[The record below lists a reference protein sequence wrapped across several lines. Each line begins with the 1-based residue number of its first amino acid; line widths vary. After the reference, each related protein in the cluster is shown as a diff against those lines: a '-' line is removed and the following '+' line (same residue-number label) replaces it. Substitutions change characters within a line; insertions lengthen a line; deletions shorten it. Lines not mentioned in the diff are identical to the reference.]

1 MKLTHILHESKKQ
14 EMTQQLTREDKSA
27 IMNSV
32 SQFNEFAS
40 NVYKVNEIQDM
51 VKAIK
56 ELAANASTLAL
67 QESDDWFD
75 AVTVKR
81 DMKEV
86 SNSAKLFEKT
96 AKEMTQLQQRLE
108 SVYEDMGNKLGKY
121 YDINEAD
128 KGDMDGD
135 GVDEPDDEEYLD
147 NKDTAIKKAM
157 KMEAIMSEGAST
169 EEKRIAMA
177 AVRKQAKYRGVGFE
191 MAIQDQ
197 INALEALKNDAKKGK
212 LK

>member
-1 MKLTHILHESKKQ
+1 
-14 EMTQQLTREDKSA
+14 
-27 IMNSV
+27 
-32 SQFNEFAS
+32 
-40 NVYKVNEIQDM
+40 
-51 VKAIK
+51 
-56 ELAANASTLAL
+56 
-67 QESDDWFD
+67 
-75 AVTVKR
+75 
-81 DMKEV
+81 
-86 SNSAKLFEKT
+86 
-96 AKEMTQLQQRLE
+96 
-108 SVYEDMGNKLGKY
+108 MGNKLGKY

-147 NKDTAIKKAM
+147 NKDAAIKKAM

>member
-1 MKLTHILHESKKQ
+1 MKLTDILQESKKQ

-27 IMNSV
+27 IMSSV

-56 ELAANASTLAL
+56 ELASNASTLAL

-96 AKEMTQLQQRLE
+96 AHEMTQLQQRLE

-121 YDINEAD
+121 YDIHEAD

-135 GVDEPDDEEYLD
+135 GVSEPDDEEYLD
-147 NKDTAIKKAM
+147 NKDAAIKKAM
-157 KMEAIMSEGAST
+157 KMESILNEGPST
-169 EEKRIAMA
+169 EEKRIAML
-177 AVRKQAKYRGVGFE
+177 AVRKQAKYRGVGLE

-197 INALEALKNDAKKGK
+197 INALEALMRDAKKGK

>member
-108 SVYEDMGNKLGKY
+108 
-121 YDINEAD
+121 
-128 KGDMDGD
+128 
-135 GVDEPDDEEYLD
+135 
-147 NKDTAIKKAM
+147 
-157 KMEAIMSEGAST
+157 
-169 EEKRIAMA
+169 
-177 AVRKQAKYRGVGFE
+177 
-191 MAIQDQ
+191 
-197 INALEALKNDAKKGK
+197 
-212 LK
+212 

>member
-1 MKLTHILHESKKQ
+1 MKLTDILQESKKQ

-27 IMNSV
+27 IMSSV

-56 ELAANASTLAL
+56 ELASNASTLAL

-86 SNSAKLFEKT
+86 GNSAKLFEKT
-96 AKEMTQLQQRLE
+96 AHEMTQLQQRLE

-121 YDINEAD
+121 YDIHEAD

-135 GVDEPDDEEYLD
+135 GVSEPDDEEYLD
-147 NKDTAIKKAM
+147 NKDAAIKKAM
-157 KMEAIMSEGAST
+157 KMESILNEGPST
-169 EEKRIAMA
+169 EEKRIAML
-177 AVRKQAKYRGVGFE
+177 AVRKQAKYRGVGLE

-197 INALEALKNDAKKGK
+197 INALEALMRDAKKGK